1 MVMPSTSKNNRGRFM
16 IYGLLLL
23 IVLLAG
29 GALAITAFG
38 GEDTPGEDSAEAGFL
53 RDMSVHHTQAVE
65 MAMIIRDRT
74 DDEQLKS
81 MATDIAFTQ
90 TSQIGTMQGFLNVWD
105 LSPTGE
111 QGQMAW
117 MGHEVEG
124 RMPGMASPE
133 EIELLR
139 TLPVAEAE
147 TLFLQLMN
155 RHHIAGV
162 DMAQAVIDRSDN
174 DDIIEMAESMIRVQ
188 NAEIDIMNIH
198 LEERGA
204 EPVTHENVD
213 ELVIDMGAGATP
225 AASPAEDHS
234 GH

>member
-1 MVMPSTSKNNRGRFM
+1 MASSSGTNRGRAM
-16 IYGLLLL
+16 LYGLLVVIALL
-23 IVLLAG
+23 VG
-29 GALAITAFG
+29 GTLAIVAFAG
-38 GEDTPGEDSAEAGFL
+38 DDTPGENSAEAGFL
-53 RDMSVHHTQAVE
+53 RDMQVHHEQAVV

-74 DDEQLKS
+74 EDEQIKA

-90 TSQIGTMQGFLNVWD
+90 TSQIGTMQGFLIFWD

-111 QGQMAW
+111 QGQMEW

-124 RMPGMASPE
+124 RMPGMASDE

-139 TLPVAEAE
+139 TLPVDEAE
-147 TLFLQLMN
+147 VLFLQLMN

-174 DDIIEMAESMIRVQ
+174 DDIIEMAEAMVRVQ
-188 NAEIDIMNIH
+188 DAEIEIMNIH
-198 LEERGA
+198 LEARGA
-204 EPVTHENVD
+204 EPVTYENVN
-213 ELVIDMGAGATP
+213 ELVIDLGDGATP
-225 AASPAEDHS
+225 ASPSDDDHE